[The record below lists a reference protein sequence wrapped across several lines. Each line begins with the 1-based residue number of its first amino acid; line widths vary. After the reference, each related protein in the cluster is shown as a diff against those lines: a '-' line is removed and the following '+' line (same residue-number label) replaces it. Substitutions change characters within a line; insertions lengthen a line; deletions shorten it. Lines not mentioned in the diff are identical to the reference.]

1 MFNPASCRLVML
13 HPFRTWIGW
22 GSGNR
27 SGVLRDELM
36 PRGGTVRADGRRAAS
51 AYLHQLL
58 QKPGAYRRSW
68 EQYVS
73 RERPGTINQLAVAEV
88 IARYL
93 SVSPRTPSDTHV
105 TPHQLK
111 DTVSRALTGRLLSR
125 PALALFI
132 EAFGFSEH
140 EAGRLWRLWNG
151 SLSISVMSGTH
162 AVPLRTE
169 QDVDRALG
177 PRQHQ
182 TLSLHDH
189 IWVGS
194 DRRID
199 RARTMQVIEANAQGV
214 DRIPFLCDTNVLT
227 LEVGQ
232 GCKELGGE
240 IHRIGPDMFA
250 TEILLARTLDL
261 GETLTLEYWISY
273 RYPGDPADPAE
284 REYRRA
290 VMRQVD
296 NLDMRVEFHPER
308 LPSRIW
314 WAHWDG
320 IEGRVLERE
329 AVTLDSQHS
338 VHRYLRSL
346 EKTVAGFYWQW
357 DASDEEARH

>member
-1 MFNPASCRLVML
+1 
-13 HPFRTWIGW
+13 
-22 GSGNR
+22 
-27 SGVLRDELM
+27 
-36 PRGGTVRADGRRAAS
+36 
-51 AYLHQLL
+51 L
-58 QKPGAYRRSW
+58 QKPGDYRQSW

-73 RERPGTINQLAVAEV
+73 RERHGTINQLAVAEV
-88 IARYL
+88 IARHL
-93 SVSPRTPSDTHV
+93 WSSPRTPSDAHV

-151 SLSISVMSGTH
+151 SVSISVMSGTH
-162 AVPLRTE
+162 AVPVGAE
-169 QDVDRALG
+169 AEVDRAIG
-177 PRQHQ
+177 PRRHH

-189 IWVGS
+189 IWVDA

-214 DRIPFLCDTNVLT
+214 DRIPFLCDTSVLT

-240 IHRIGPDMFA
+240 IRQIGPDVFA

-261 GETLTLEYWISY
+261 GETLTLEYWLSY

-290 VMRQVD
+290 VIRQVD
-296 NLDMRVEFHPER
+296 NLDMRIEFHPDQ
-308 LPSRIW
+308 LPAQIW

-320 IEGRVLERE
+320 TDGSVLERE
-329 AVTLDSQHS
+329 SVTLDCQHS

-346 EKTVAGFYWQW
+346 EKTVAGFYWRW
-357 DASDEEARH
+357 DCDENQAGR